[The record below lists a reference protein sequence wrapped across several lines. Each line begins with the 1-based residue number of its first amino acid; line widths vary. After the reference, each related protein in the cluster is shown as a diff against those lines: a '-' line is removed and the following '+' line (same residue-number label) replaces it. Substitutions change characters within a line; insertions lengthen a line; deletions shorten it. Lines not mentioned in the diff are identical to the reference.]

1 MTESI
6 SKSIAAQQ
14 ELLPG
19 CGAALQS
26 EAFQFPDSEFASEYA
41 DVLGVKVSAINMS
54 LAVSMADRWIATG
67 NPGYVCVTGVHG
79 VMEAQTDPEFLRIL
93 NHAAINTPDG
103 MPMTWVGRLQ
113 GHHHMDRV
121 YGPDFMTAMCRLS
134 VERGYRNFLCGG
146 EPGVAELLS
155 ESLQRRF
162 SGLQIVGTYTPPFR
176 ALNSEEEMELVVRV
190 RDSRP
195 HILWVGLGTPKQ
207 ERFMAQYLHRLQV
220 PLLVGVGAAFD
231 FHTGRLRECSDWV
244 KRAGLQWTHRLMQ
257 DPKRL
262 WKRYLLG
269 NSSFLWHLAWQL
281 SGLRHYPNDRR

>member
-19 CGAALQS
+19 CGAARQS
-26 EAFQFPDSEFASEYA
+26 EAFQTPGPEFASAYA

-54 LAVSMADRWIATG
+54 LAVSMADRWIATS

-79 VMEAQTDPEFLRIL
+79 VMEAQADPEFLHIL
-93 NHAAINTPDG
+93 NRAAINTPDG

-121 YGPDFMTAMCRLS
+121 YGPDFMAAMCRLS

-155 ESLQRRF
+155 ESLQLRF
-162 SGLQIVGTYTPPFR
+162 SGLKIVGTYTPPFR
-176 ALNSEEEMELVVRV
+176 ALNPEEEMELVARV
-190 RDSRP
+190 RESRP

-207 ERFMAQYLHRLQV
+207 ERFMVQYLDRLQV

-231 FHTGRLRECSDWV
+231 FHTGRLRECSGWV
-244 KRAGLQWTHRLMQ
+244 KRAGLQWMHRLMQ

-269 NSSFLWHLAWQL
+269 NSTFLWHLAWQL